1 MAYQQAISNGC
12 DEAVFHRDGIV
23 TECAHSNIHILKNG
37 RVLYTPRGLPH
48 ILAGIARAHLIEICG
63 TLDIPVAEQPFYS
76 IHCVRQMKSSVSS
89 SGDFC
94 MRACELDGQPIGGK
108 DPVRLKKLQD
118 AIWQQ
123 FLEDTK
129 QM

>member
-1 MAYQQAISNGC
+1 MVCSTHTPQT
-12 DEAVFHRDGIV
+12 V
-23 TECAHSNIHILKNG
+23 TF
-37 RVLYTPRGLPH
+37 
-48 ILAGIARAHLIEICG
+48 AGIARAHLIKICG
-63 TLDIPVAEQPFYS
+63 TLDIPVVEQPFS
-76 IHCVRQMKSSVSS
+76 LDTLRQADEIIVSS

-94 MRACELDGQPIGGK
+94 MRACELDGKPIGGK

-129 QM
+129 QI